1 MESEGQLTTVLTTT
15 LTRRAQTTVPAPI
28 RRQHNIQPG
37 DTLAWM
43 DDGETIKV
51 IPLPRDPIRALRGCA
66 TGERLTRRLLESRQR
81 ERERGRR

>member
-1 MESEGQLTTVLTTT
+1 MTTMLTTILTK
-15 LTRRAQTTVPAPI
+15 RAQTTVPAPI

-37 DTLAWM
+37 DTLAWI

-66 TGERLTRRLLESRQR
+66 LGEGLMQRLLAARQE
-81 ERERGRR
+81 ERER